1 MLDFELLRAFVA
13 VAECGG
19 FHRAAERLNLTQSTV
34 SQQIKRLELETKR
47 PLFRRT
53 TRSVALTDDGEMLLG
68 EARRLLQLE
77 EAARQRLEAPRLS
90 GTVRLGVVEEVAEGS
105 LPSALARFAALH
117 RGVKL
122 EVQIGVSMELIEQLN
137 AGLLDVVCAAR
148 PPGTTKGRLVSR
160 ESLVWAAAD
169 TFDLVPGEALPLALY
184 RERSVSREV
193 ALAALQDSE
202 LTWEIV
208 YTSPRLTGLRAAA
221 LAGLAI
227 TPLPESTVI
236 AGLRIL
242 GAEAGLPRLPDIEL
256 AIYEKPRPDKT
267 AAALTAAMLALVSR
281 RRFPVSAP
289 GSLTLWLA
297 AISHRPRSLAR
308 IITSRV
314 RRRAQS
320 KQTRAS

>member
-77 EAARQRLEAPRLS
+77 EAARQRLGAPRLS

-160 ESLVWAAAD
+160 KSLVWAAAD

-208 YTSPRLTGLRAAA
+208 YTSPSLTGLRAAA

-256 AIYEKPRPDKT
+256 AIYEKPRPDKA
-267 AAALTAAMLALVSR
+267 AAALTAAMLALARGPSR
-281 RRFPVSAP
+281 P
-289 GSLTLWLA
+289 T
-297 AISHRPRSLAR
+297 I
-308 IITSRV
+308 
-314 RRRAQS
+314 
-320 KQTRAS
+320 